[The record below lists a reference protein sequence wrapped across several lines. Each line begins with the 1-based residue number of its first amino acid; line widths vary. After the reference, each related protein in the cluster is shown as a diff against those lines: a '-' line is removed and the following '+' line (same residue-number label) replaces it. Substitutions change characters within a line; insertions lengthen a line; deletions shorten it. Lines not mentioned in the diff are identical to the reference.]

1 MAEFEF
7 GKLDFSTSFNP
18 TSAFPI
24 DARCLFSSL
33 ASAEAAAATAEEPG
47 SKNTKYYYGQKLLV
61 VTETSAQWYKI
72 TVNKTLEPEGNGGSG
87 GGGVE
92 FRTDETLSLK
102 DGVLKVNT
110 ASTVEADNTLPI
122 TSAAVSAVVGNIN
135 ALLETI

>member
-72 TVNKTLEPEGNGGSG
+72 TVNKTLEPESSGGS
-87 GGGVE
+87 GGVE

-110 ASTVEADNTLPI
+110 ASTAEADNTLPI
-122 TSAAVSAVVGNIN
+122 TSAAVNTVVGNIN